1 MKKIELSLMSTTRL
15 VAEFAAIAREQDRAI
30 FANAIAKYNRLYD
43 RMAEVVDELKRRPGD
58 QRRELAKLYEF
69 PSVQVRL
76 KAAIHT
82 LAVMPIEACG
92 QLEAI
97 AEMHWFPQTADALG
111 MLRAMDQGR
120 YIPI

>member
-1 MKKIELSLMSTTRL
+1 MKKIKWSSMSTTEL
-15 VAEFAAIAREQDRAI
+15 VEEFATIARKQDQAI
-30 FANAIAKYNRLYD
+30 LANATAKYNHLYD
-43 RMAEVVDELKRRPGD
+43 RMAEVVDELKSRPGD
-58 QRRELAKLYEF
+58 HRRELARLYEF

-82 LAVMPIEACG
+82 LAVIPAEARH

-120 YIPI
+120 YTPI